1 MPEKQYE
8 FPLPIGTVIEGGDMT
23 DGRVG
28 EHYQYHIEEV
38 LGQGGFG
45 ITYKVWAIIR
55 YGQIEMKAWFA
66 IKEHFVRGRCHR
78 ASDGKTVE
86 YSIEARE
93 DVEDS
98 LKDFIKEGRLLHQI
112 CHVKNPGDKQ
122 NEGWRHVVP
131 VNEVIEAN
139 NTAYFVMQYLD
150 GGSIKAKAP
159 MGEEQALSYMRPI
172 CQAVAYI
179 HRHGILH
186 MDIKP
191 ENIVMRRDLKTQYE
205 EPVLIDFGVSLHFDR
220 KGNLTTTHTSFGRTD
235 GFSPIEQYGAVT
247 DFQPK
252 IDVYALGA
260 TLFYL
265 LTGTVPPMSL
275 ILERSQLEEML
286 PDNLSQRTRAAI
298 LHAMTKEPSRR
309 TPSATRLLEELED
322 SISLPRG
329 YKLVSPHA
337 TYLITDVREV
347 TADYIL
353 YDAVPYQ
360 ENVQSEGDNV
370 TKTFQYKV
378 MERFVK
384 GQSKRQSDNA
394 VVHAS
399 AGAGMF
405 EFWQQAEKTM
415 ELTETGQAIRQGNH
429 LERETFEANGTTYA
443 VCDTRFRP
451 ESSTSKAMRKM
462 KKSATASIA
471 AEDLANGWQ
480 KAKKPLMW
488 TALGA
493 LVIGIGILLA
503 PTVKGWFESQQSSS
517 TSSGNPSTSS
527 QPNQPSQDTPTF
539 SSEDITVN
547 GEKAEKFTV
556 NGVTF
561 TMVAVQGG
569 TFMMGATEEQGDDSF
584 DDEKPAHRVSLS
596 DYCIGQTEVTQAL
609 WQAVMDNNPSY
620 FKDPNLPVEKVSWN
634 DCQTF
639 ITKLNQITGRR
650 FRLPSEAEW
659 EYAARG
665 GNKSHGYK
673 YSGSNTLSDVAWYD
687 GNSDSKT
694 HPVGQK
700 QANELG
706 LYDMSGNVY
715 EWCQDW
721 FDGTYYGKSQSSNP
735 CNNTSGESSCRV
747 FRGGTWN
754 HGARYSRVSSRD
766 GLLLDYIDNYFGLR
780 LAM

>member
-8 FPLPIGTVIEGGDMT
+8 FPLPPGTVIEGGDMR
-23 DGRVG
+23 DGRAG
-28 EHYQYHIEEV
+28 ERYQYHIEEV

-86 YSIEARE
+86 YSIEAKA

-112 CHVKNPGDKQ
+112 CHVKNPNDKQ

-150 GGSIKAKAP
+150 GGSIKSKAP

-235 GFSPIEQYGAVT
+235 GYSPIEQYGAVT

-275 ILERSQLEEML
+275 ILERAQLESML
-286 PDNLSQRTRAAI
+286 PENLSQRTRAAL

-309 TPSATRLLEELED
+309 TPSASRFIEELED

-329 YKLVSPHA
+329 FKLVSPHG
-337 TYLITDVREV
+337 TFLITDVREV
-347 TADYIL
+347 NANYIL

-360 ENVQSEGDNV
+360 DNASSDGDNV
-370 TKTFQYKV
+370 TKVFQYQV
-378 MERFVK
+378 LERFVK
-384 GQSKRQSDNA
+384 GQSKRQSDNT
-394 VVHAS
+394 VVHAND
-399 AGAGMF
+399 GDGMSS
-405 EFWQQAEKTM
+405 FWEQATKTM
-415 ELTETGQAIRQGNH
+415 ELSEVGQTVQHGNH

-451 ESSTSKAMRKM
+451 ESNASKAIRRK
-462 KKSATASIA
+462 KLSSAT
-471 AEDLANGWQ
+471 EGLANGWQ

-488 TALGA
+488 TALAA
-493 LVIGIGILLA
+493 LVIGALILLA
-503 PTVKGWFESQQSSS
+503 PTLKGLFES
-517 TSSGNPSTSS
+517 SGSS
-527 QPNQPSQDTPTF
+527 QDGEMAAADTTAVADSAALPDEEEVAAAAEEV
-539 SSEDITVN
+539 EDTNEPVPAAPATP
-547 GEKAEKFTV
+547 EV
-556 NGVTF
+556 
-561 TMVAVQGG
+561 
-569 TFMMGATEEQGDDSF
+569 TEEQKRQEQRTPADPASKPTVASTSQPSKPKATTSTTQPTSTPKSSAKPEEKKRSADDILKEIRRQAIM
-584 DDEKPAHRVSLS
+584 DEIH
-596 DYCIGQTEVTQAL
+596 
-609 WQAVMDNNPSY
+609 
-620 FKDPNLPVEKVSWN
+620 
-634 DCQTF
+634 
-639 ITKLNQITGRR
+639 
-650 FRLPSEAEW
+650 
-659 EYAARG
+659 
-665 GNKSHGYK
+665 GN
-673 YSGSNTLSDVAWYD
+673 
-687 GNSDSKT
+687 
-694 HPVGQK
+694 
-700 QANELG
+700 
-706 LYDMSGNVY
+706 
-715 EWCQDW
+715 
-721 FDGTYYGKSQSSNP
+721 
-735 CNNTSGESSCRV
+735 
-747 FRGGTWN
+747 
-754 HGARYSRVSSRD
+754 
-766 GLLLDYIDNYFGLR
+766 
-780 LAM
+780 

>member
-8 FPLPIGTVIEGGDMT
+8 FPLPPGTVIEGGDMT

-98 LKDFIKEGRLLHQI
+98 LKDFIKEGRLLHEI
-112 CHVKNPGDKQ
+112 CHVKNPGDPK

-131 VNEVIEAN
+131 VNEVIETN

-275 ILERSQLEEML
+275 ILERSQLEAML

-370 TKTFQYKV
+370 TKTFQYQV
-378 MERFVK
+378 LERFVK
-384 GQSKRQSDNA
+384 GRSKRQSDNA
-394 VVHAS
+394 VVHVNGGDGLS
-399 AGAGMF
+399 S
-405 EFWQQAEKTM
+405 FWQQTEKTM
-415 ELTETGQAIRQGNH
+415 ELTEAGQAIRQGNH

-451 ESSTSKAMRKM
+451 ESNASKAIRRM
-462 KKSATASIA
+462 KQSASATAASA
-471 AEDLANGWQ
+471 TEGLANGWQ

-488 TALGA
+488 TALAA
-493 LVIGIGILLA
+493 LVIGALILLA
-503 PTVKGWFESQQSSS
+503 PTLKGLFESR
-517 TSSGNPSTSS
+517 GSS
-527 QPNQPSQDTPTF
+527 QDGEMAAADTTAVADTAALPD
-539 SSEDITVN
+539 EEEVAAA
-547 GEKAEKFTV
+547 AEEVEET
-556 NGVTF
+556 NEPAPAAPATPE
-561 TMVAVQGG
+561 
-569 TFMMGATEEQGDDSF
+569 ATEEQKRQEQLKQEQQRKEQ
-584 DDEKPAHRVSLS
+584 EKQEKER
-596 DYCIGQTEVTQAL
+596 QEKERQRQEQQRQEQQRQEQQRQQQRQAQDAASQQKDAAA
-609 WQAVMDNNPSY
+609 QAVKYVNMEGADNSR
-620 FKDPNLPVEKVSWN
+620 KAL
-634 DCQTF
+634 
-639 ITKLNQITGRR
+639 
-650 FRLPSEAEW
+650 
-659 EYAARG
+659 EYALKADASTRASVIS
-665 GNKSHGYK
+665 KLKAKGYAPAMK
-673 YSGSNTLSDVAWYD
+673 Y
-687 GNSDSKT
+687 
-694 HPVGQK
+694 
-700 QANELG
+700 
-706 LYDMSGNVY
+706 
-715 EWCQDW
+715 
-721 FDGTYYGKSQSSNP
+721 
-735 CNNTSGESSCRV
+735 
-747 FRGGTWN
+747 
-754 HGARYSRVSSRD
+754 
-766 GLLLDYIDNYFGLR
+766 
-780 LAM
+780 

>member
-98 LKDFIKEGRLLHQI
+98 LKDFIKEGRLLHEI
-112 CHVKNPGDKQ
+112 CHVKNPGDPK

-131 VNEVIEAN
+131 VNEVIETN

-275 ILERSQLEEML
+275 ILERAQPESMLLEK
-286 PDNLSQRTRAAI
+286 LSQRTRAAI

-370 TKTFQYKV
+370 TKVFQYQV
-378 MERFVK
+378 LERFVK

-394 VVHAS
+394 GVHVNGGDGLS
-399 AGAGMF
+399 S
-405 EFWQQAEKTM
+405 FWQQTEKTM

-451 ESSTSKAMRKM
+451 ESNASKAIRRM
-462 KKSATASIA
+462 KQSASATAASA
-471 AEDLANGWQ
+471 TEGLANGWQ

-488 TALGA
+488 TALAA
-493 LVIGIGILLA
+493 LVIGALILLA
-503 PTVKGWFESQQSSS
+503 PTLKGLFES
-517 TSSGNPSTSS
+517 SGSS
-527 QPNQPSQDTPTF
+527 QDGEMAAADTTAVADSAALPDEEEVAAAAEEV
-539 SSEDITVN
+539 EDTNEPVPAAPATP
-547 GEKAEKFTV
+547 EV
-556 NGVTF
+556 
-561 TMVAVQGG
+561 
-569 TFMMGATEEQGDDSF
+569 TEEQKRQEQRTPADPASKPTVASTSQPSKPKATTSTTQPTSTPKSSAKPEEKKRSADDILKEIRRQAIM
-584 DDEKPAHRVSLS
+584 DEIH
-596 DYCIGQTEVTQAL
+596 
-609 WQAVMDNNPSY
+609 
-620 FKDPNLPVEKVSWN
+620 
-634 DCQTF
+634 
-639 ITKLNQITGRR
+639 
-650 FRLPSEAEW
+650 
-659 EYAARG
+659 
-665 GNKSHGYK
+665 GN
-673 YSGSNTLSDVAWYD
+673 
-687 GNSDSKT
+687 
-694 HPVGQK
+694 
-700 QANELG
+700 
-706 LYDMSGNVY
+706 
-715 EWCQDW
+715 
-721 FDGTYYGKSQSSNP
+721 
-735 CNNTSGESSCRV
+735 
-747 FRGGTWN
+747 
-754 HGARYSRVSSRD
+754 
-766 GLLLDYIDNYFGLR
+766 
-780 LAM
+780 

>member
-8 FPLPIGTVIEGGDMT
+8 FPLPPGTVIEGGDMK
-23 DGRVG
+23 DGRAG

-78 ASDGKTVE
+78 AADGKTVE
-86 YSIEARE
+86 YSIEAKE

-112 CHVKNPGDKQ
+112 CHVKNPNDKQ
-122 NEGWRHVVP
+122 NDGWRHVVP

-150 GGSIKAKAP
+150 GGSIKSKAP

-235 GFSPIEQYGAVT
+235 GYSPIEQYGAVT

-275 ILERSQLEEML
+275 ILERAQLESML
-286 PDNLSQRTRAAI
+286 PENLSQRTRAAL

-309 TPSATRLLEELED
+309 TPSASRFIEELED

-329 YKLVSPHA
+329 FKLVSPHG
-337 TYLITDVREV
+337 TFLITDVREV
-347 TADYIL
+347 NANYIL

-360 ENVQSEGDNV
+360 DNASSDGDNV
-370 TKTFQYKV
+370 TKVFQYQV
-378 MERFVK
+378 LERFVK
-384 GQSKRQSDNA
+384 GLSKRQSDNT
-394 VVHAS
+394 VVHAND
-399 AGAGMF
+399 GDGMSS
-405 EFWQQAEKTM
+405 FWEQATKTM
-415 ELTETGQAIRQGNH
+415 ELSEVGQTVQHGNH

-451 ESSTSKAMRKM
+451 ESNASKAIRRM
-462 KKSATASIA
+462 KQSASATAASA
-471 AEDLANGWQ
+471 TEGLANGWQ

-488 TALGA
+488 TALAA
-493 LVIGIGILLA
+493 LVIGALILLA
-503 PTVKGWFESQQSSS
+503 PTLKGLFESN
-517 TSSGNPSTSS
+517 GSS
-527 QPNQPSQDTPTF
+527 QDEEMVAADTTAVADSAVLPD
-539 SSEDITVN
+539 EAEIAV
-547 GEKAEKFTV
+547 EEAEKKEAAEPAP
-556 NGVTF
+556 VTPA
-561 TMVAVQGG
+561 T
-569 TFMMGATEEQGDDSF
+569 TEATEEQKRQEQLKQEQQRKEQ
-584 DDEKPAHRVSLS
+584 EKQEKERQEKERQRQEQQRQEQQRQEQQRQQQRQAQDAASQQKEAAALAVKYANLNGKENSANALKYALKADASTRASVISKLKAKGYAPA
-596 DYCIGQTEVTQAL
+596 
-609 WQAVMDNNPSY
+609 M
-620 FKDPNLPVEKVSWN
+620 
-634 DCQTF
+634 
-639 ITKLNQITGRR
+639 
-650 FRLPSEAEW
+650 
-659 EYAARG
+659 
-665 GNKSHGYK
+665 K
-673 YSGSNTLSDVAWYD
+673 Y
-687 GNSDSKT
+687 
-694 HPVGQK
+694 
-700 QANELG
+700 
-706 LYDMSGNVY
+706 
-715 EWCQDW
+715 
-721 FDGTYYGKSQSSNP
+721 
-735 CNNTSGESSCRV
+735 
-747 FRGGTWN
+747 
-754 HGARYSRVSSRD
+754 
-766 GLLLDYIDNYFGLR
+766 
-780 LAM
+780 

>member
-98 LKDFIKEGRLLHQI
+98 LKDFIKEGRLLHEI
-112 CHVKNPGDKQ
+112 CHVKNPGDPK

-131 VNEVIEAN
+131 VNEVIETN

-235 GFSPIEQYGAVT
+235 GYSPIEQYGAVT

-275 ILERSQLEEML
+275 ILERAQLESML
-286 PDNLSQRTRAAI
+286 PENLSQRTRAAL

-309 TPSATRLLEELED
+309 TPSASRFIEELED

-329 YKLVSPHA
+329 FKLVSPHG
-337 TYLITDVREV
+337 TFLITDVREV
-347 TADYIL
+347 NANYIL

-360 ENVQSEGDNV
+360 DNASSDGDNV
-370 TKTFQYKV
+370 TKVFQYQV
-378 MERFVK
+378 LERFVK
-384 GQSKRQSDNA
+384 GQSKRQSDNT
-394 VVHAS
+394 VVHAND
-399 AGAGMF
+399 GDGMSS
-405 EFWQQAEKTM
+405 FWEQATKTM
-415 ELTETGQAIRQGNH
+415 ELSEVGQTVQHGNH

-451 ESSTSKAMRKM
+451 ESNASKAIRRK
-462 KKSATASIA
+462 KLSSAT
-471 AEDLANGWQ
+471 EGLANGWQ

-488 TALGA
+488 TALAA
-493 LVIGIGILLA
+493 LVIGALILLA
-503 PTVKGWFESQQSSS
+503 PTLKGLFES
-517 TSSGNPSTSS
+517 SGSS
-527 QPNQPSQDTPTF
+527 QDGEMAAADTTAVADSAALPDEEEVAAAAEEV
-539 SSEDITVN
+539 EDTNEPVPAAPATP
-547 GEKAEKFTV
+547 EV
-556 NGVTF
+556 
-561 TMVAVQGG
+561 
-569 TFMMGATEEQGDDSF
+569 TEEQKRQEQRTPADPASKPTVASTSQPSKPKATTSTTQPTSTPKSSAKPEEKKRSADDILKEIRRQAIM
-584 DDEKPAHRVSLS
+584 DEIH
-596 DYCIGQTEVTQAL
+596 
-609 WQAVMDNNPSY
+609 
-620 FKDPNLPVEKVSWN
+620 
-634 DCQTF
+634 
-639 ITKLNQITGRR
+639 
-650 FRLPSEAEW
+650 
-659 EYAARG
+659 
-665 GNKSHGYK
+665 GN
-673 YSGSNTLSDVAWYD
+673 
-687 GNSDSKT
+687 
-694 HPVGQK
+694 
-700 QANELG
+700 
-706 LYDMSGNVY
+706 
-715 EWCQDW
+715 
-721 FDGTYYGKSQSSNP
+721 
-735 CNNTSGESSCRV
+735 
-747 FRGGTWN
+747 
-754 HGARYSRVSSRD
+754 
-766 GLLLDYIDNYFGLR
+766 
-780 LAM
+780 

>member
-8 FPLPIGTVIEGGDMT
+8 FPLPPGTVIEGGDMR
-23 DGRVG
+23 DGRAG
-28 EHYQYHIEEV
+28 ERYQYHIEEV

-78 ASDGKTVE
+78 AADGTTVE
-86 YSIEARE
+86 YSIEAKA

-235 GFSPIEQYGAVT
+235 GYSPIEQYGAVT

-260 TLFYL
+260 TLFFL

-275 ILERSQLEEML
+275 ILERAQLESML
-286 PDNLSQRTRAAI
+286 PENLSQRTRAAL

-309 TPSATRLLEELED
+309 TPSASRFIEELED
-322 SISLPRG
+322 SITLPRG

-337 TYLITDVREV
+337 TFLITDVREV
-347 TADYIL
+347 NADYIL

-360 ENVQSEGDNV
+360 DNASSDGDNV
-370 TKTFQYKV
+370 TKMFQYQV
-378 MERFVK
+378 LERFVK
-384 GQSKRQSDNA
+384 GQSKRQSDNT
-394 VVHAS
+394 VVHANGGDGLS
-399 AGAGMF
+399 S
-405 EFWQQAEKTM
+405 FWQQAAKTM
-415 ELTETGQAIRQGNH
+415 ELEEMGQCFQRGNH
-429 LERETFEANGTTYA
+429 LERETFEANGTFYA

-451 ESSTSKAMRKM
+451 ESSASKAMRRM
-462 KKSATASIA
+462 KESASASA
-471 AEDLANGWQ
+471 AAATEGLANGWQ

-488 TALGA
+488 TALAA
-493 LVIGIGILLA
+493 LVIGAIILLA
-503 PTVKGWFESQQSSS
+503 PTLKGLFESSGSSQGEEIAVADTTAVADTAAVAEPPAEEQAAVAEETTTPQEETQQAAVPAEPAAAPAAKPAATPAAKSAAASASQPSKPKATAPATQPTS
-517 TSSGNPSTSS
+517 TPKPSTK
-527 QPNQPSQDTPTF
+527 
-539 SSEDITVN
+539 SETKKRSADDILK
-547 GEKAEKFTV
+547 EIRRQAI
-556 NGVTF
+556 
-561 TMVAVQGG
+561 M
-569 TFMMGATEEQGDDSF
+569 
-584 DDEKPAHRVSLS
+584 DEIH
-596 DYCIGQTEVTQAL
+596 
-609 WQAVMDNNPSY
+609 
-620 FKDPNLPVEKVSWN
+620 
-634 DCQTF
+634 
-639 ITKLNQITGRR
+639 
-650 FRLPSEAEW
+650 
-659 EYAARG
+659 
-665 GNKSHGYK
+665 GN
-673 YSGSNTLSDVAWYD
+673 
-687 GNSDSKT
+687 
-694 HPVGQK
+694 
-700 QANELG
+700 
-706 LYDMSGNVY
+706 
-715 EWCQDW
+715 
-721 FDGTYYGKSQSSNP
+721 
-735 CNNTSGESSCRV
+735 
-747 FRGGTWN
+747 
-754 HGARYSRVSSRD
+754 
-766 GLLLDYIDNYFGLR
+766 
-780 LAM
+780 

>member
-8 FPLPIGTVIEGGDMT
+8 FPLPPGTVIEGGDMK
-23 DGRVG
+23 DGRAG

-78 ASDGKTVE
+78 AADGKTVE
-86 YSIEARE
+86 YSIEAKE

-112 CHVKNPGDKQ
+112 CHVKNPNDKQ
-122 NEGWRHVVP
+122 NDGWRHVVP
-131 VNEVIEAN
+131 VNEVIETN

-150 GGSIKAKAP
+150 GGSIKSKAP

-235 GFSPIEQYGAVT
+235 GYSPIEQYGAVT

-275 ILERSQLEEML
+275 ILERAQLESML
-286 PDNLSQRTRAAI
+286 PENLSQRTRAAL

-309 TPSATRLLEELED
+309 TPSASRFIEELED

-329 YKLVSPHA
+329 FKLVSPHG
-337 TYLITDVREV
+337 TFLITDVREV
-347 TADYIL
+347 TPDYIL

-360 ENVQSEGDNV
+360 DNASSDGDNV
-370 TKTFQYKV
+370 TKVFQYQV
-378 MERFVK
+378 LERFVK
-384 GQSKRQSDNA
+384 GLSKRRSDNT
-394 VVHAS
+394 VVHAND
-399 AGAGMF
+399 GDGMSS
-405 EFWQQAEKTM
+405 FWEQATKTM
-415 ELTETGQAIRQGNH
+415 ELSEVGQTVQHGNH

-443 VCDTRFRP
+443 ICDTRFRP
-451 ESSTSKAMRKM
+451 ESNASKAIRRM
-462 KKSATASIA
+462 KQSASATAASA
-471 AEDLANGWQ
+471 TEGLANGWQ

-488 TALGA
+488 TALAA
-493 LVIGIGILLA
+493 LVIGALILLA
-503 PTVKGWFESQQSSS
+503 PTLKGLFES
-517 TSSGNPSTSS
+517 SGSS
-527 QPNQPSQDTPTF
+527 QDEEMAAADTTAVADSAALPDEAEIAVEEAEKKEAAEPAPVTPTTT
-539 SSEDITVN
+539 E
-547 GEKAEKFTV
+547 
-556 NGVTF
+556 
-561 TMVAVQGG
+561 
-569 TFMMGATEEQGDDSF
+569 ATEEQKRQEQLKQEQQRKEQ
-584 DDEKPAHRVSLS
+584 EKQEKER
-596 DYCIGQTEVTQAL
+596 QEKERQRQEQQRQEQQRQEQQRQQQRQAQDAASQQKDAAA
-609 WQAVMDNNPSY
+609 QAVKYVNMEGADNSAKALQY
-620 FKDPNLPVEKVSWN
+620 ALKADASTRASVIS
-634 DCQTF
+634 
-639 ITKLNQITGRR
+639 KLKAKG
-650 FRLPSEAEW
+650 
-659 EYAARG
+659 YAPAM
-665 GNKSHGYK
+665 K
-673 YSGSNTLSDVAWYD
+673 Y
-687 GNSDSKT
+687 
-694 HPVGQK
+694 
-700 QANELG
+700 
-706 LYDMSGNVY
+706 
-715 EWCQDW
+715 
-721 FDGTYYGKSQSSNP
+721 
-735 CNNTSGESSCRV
+735 
-747 FRGGTWN
+747 
-754 HGARYSRVSSRD
+754 
-766 GLLLDYIDNYFGLR
+766 
-780 LAM
+780 

>member
-462 KKSATASIA
+462 KKSASAATAA
-471 AEDLANGWQ
+471 ATEGLANGWQ

-488 TALGA
+488 TALAA
-493 LVIGIGILLA
+493 LVIGALILLA
-503 PTVKGWFESQQSSS
+503 PTLKGLFES
-517 TSSGNPSTSS
+517 SGTP
-527 QPNQPSQDTPTF
+527 QDEEEVAEVV
-539 SSEDITVN
+539 EDS
-547 GEKAEKFTV
+547 
-556 NGVTF
+556 
-561 TMVAVQGG
+561 VAVAD
-569 TFMMGATEEQGDDSF
+569 TAAVEDVVAEEAAAAAEETDAKPVADAAAEEQKRQEQLKQEQQRKEQ
-584 DDEKPAHRVSLS
+584 EKQEKER
-596 DYCIGQTEVTQAL
+596 QEKEKQRQEQQRQEQQRQEQQRQEQQRQEQQRQAQDAASQQKNAAA
-609 WQAVMDNNPSY
+609 QAVKYVNMAGAENSAKALQYALQADAATRAS
-620 FKDPNLPVEKVSWN
+620 VIS
-634 DCQTF
+634 
-639 ITKLNQITGRR
+639 KLKAKG
-650 FRLPSEAEW
+650 
-659 EYAARG
+659 YAPAM
-665 GNKSHGYK
+665 K
-673 YSGSNTLSDVAWYD
+673 Y
-687 GNSDSKT
+687 
-694 HPVGQK
+694 
-700 QANELG
+700 
-706 LYDMSGNVY
+706 
-715 EWCQDW
+715 
-721 FDGTYYGKSQSSNP
+721 
-735 CNNTSGESSCRV
+735 
-747 FRGGTWN
+747 
-754 HGARYSRVSSRD
+754 
-766 GLLLDYIDNYFGLR
+766 
-780 LAM
+780 